1 MSIRRIVTGHDAS
14 GKAVVAIDGPATNTK
29 HPDESVVST
38 LMWVTDQAPS
48 DVFAEGDAG
57 ERKLGTAPPPGG
69 TRFAV
74 LDFLPGN
81 SLHGQ
86 HRSDTID
93 YVICTKGAIDML
105 LDDQV
110 VHMEAGDI
118 MIQRGTNHA
127 WSNRGTEPAQIAVV
141 LVDAGPKR
149 EGSIQGNASAR

>member
-1 MSIRRIVTGHDAS
+1 
-14 GKAVVAIDGPATNTK
+14 
-29 HPDESVVST
+29 
-38 LMWVTDQAPS
+38 MWVTDQAPS
-48 DVFAEGDAG
+48 DLFAEGDAG

-127 WSNRGTEPAQIAVV
+127 WSNRGTEPASDRRRPGGRRAQ
-141 LVDAGPKR
+141 AGGIDPGQR
-149 EGSIQGNASAR
+149 ERAMNGQEKLRVNRHRNGTPLGCRSTG